1 MWKLMFLQS
10 CNAFW
15 KHQNIWVLISDK
27 TPSIIYA
34 DLESWFNPS
43 CPDPGQKEKN

>member
-1 MWKLMFLQS
+1 MKINVFAELQCLLKTS
-10 CNAFW
+10 
-15 KHQNIWVLISDK
+15 KYLSLISDK